1 MDPLSRLFGSPARL
15 KLLRLF
21 YFNDDTAYPSAEA
34 AFRAK
39 VPDAAARKE
48 IALLMAAGAI
58 KKKTVKSGTVY
69 EANKKFEYYDQLLVF
84 LRSTTSMKDGD
95 VVDLLKKAGTL
106 RAVVL
111 AGVFTGSVESKVDIL
126 VVGDSLQERAL
137 KAAIHTIEAELGREL
152 RYAAFTTPDFRY
164 RLGVYDRLIRD
175 VMDYS
180 HRTVLDK
187 LGLKA

>member
-1 MDPLSRLFGSPARL
+1 MDPLSRLFGSAARL

-21 YFNDDTAYPSAEA
+21 FFNDDTAYPLAEA

-39 VPDAAARKE
+39 VPDAVARKE
-48 IALLMAAGAI
+48 LTLLIAAGAV

-69 EANKKFEYYDQLLVF
+69 EANKKFGYYDQLLTF
-84 LRSTTSMKDGD
+84 LRTTTTVRDGD
-95 VVDLLKKAGTL
+95 VVDFLKKAGAL

-111 AGVFTGSVESKVDIL
+111 AGVFTGSMESKVDIL
-126 VVGDSLQERAL
+126 IVGDSLQERAL
-137 KAAIHTIEAELGREL
+137 KAAIHTIESELGREL

-164 RLGVYDRLIRD
+164 RMGVYDRLIRD
-175 VMDYS
+175 VLDYP

>member
-21 YFNDDTAYPSAEA
+21 YFNDDTAYPMAEA

-39 VPDAAARKE
+39 IPDAAARKE
-48 IALLMAAGAI
+48 IALLITAGVV

-69 EANKKFEYYDQLLVF
+69 EANKKFAYYDQLLTF
-84 LRSTTSMKDGD
+84 LRTTTSVRDAD
-95 VVDLLKKAGTL
+95 VVDYLRKAGAL

-111 AGVFTGSVESKVDIL
+111 AGVFTGSMESKIDIL
-126 VVGDSLQERAL
+126 VVGDALNERAL

-164 RLGVYDRLIRD
+164 RMGVYDRLIRD
-175 VMDYS
+175 VLDYS
-180 HRTVLDK
+180 HRAVLDK